1 MDDAIVAMLCLCSM
15 GPVPCEH
22 NKALAKDL
30 VRHFLKLSASDC
42 GRKIYIVLSAPGAKA
57 DEWGVCRDAMLIHLI
72 EQYGAASERVL
83 QVRANDIGGM
93 LRGIGELLVLYK
105 GKEKVGVHFF
115 SIDSSSKAVIYENT
129 LEMPQRPL
137 PRHEGFLIS
146 A

>member
-1 MDDAIVAMLCLCSM
+1 MCSM
-15 GPVPCEH
+15 APSPCWH
-22 NKALAKDL
+22 NKALAENL
-30 VRHFLKLSASDC
+30 ERHFRKLSEPDC
-42 GRKIYIVLSAPGAKA
+42 GREIYIVLSAPGARP
-57 DEWGVCRDAMLIHLI
+57 DEWGVCHDAMLIHLI